1 MKALQTG
8 ESKGWDSDC
17 GAVPARQAFT
27 ADWQRRVELQTTVR
41 EPCWYALRTRPR
53 YEQKVT
59 AQLGH
64 KGIKVFL
71 PLLSQVH
78 RWSDRRKVVQVPLF
92 PGYLFV
98 HVPLSVEARLE
109 VLQTIGVV
117 SFVGSHGQGLAIP
130 DKQVEDIRTILDQKV
145 PCTLYPF
152 LRAGQRVRIRG
163 GCLDGVEGLLV
174 ACNSDRSLV
183 ISLGPIRQ
191 SLAIRVQGYDVEI
204 LAPPAI
210 NVRDGGRCRSQDSL
224 SARKTVNS

>member
-1 MKALQTG
+1 MKALQAG
-8 ESKGWDSDC
+8 GSRGWDSDC

-27 ADWQRRVELQTTVR
+27 ADWQRRVELQSADAQAR
-41 EPCWYALRTRPR
+41 WYAVRILPR
-53 YEQKVT
+53 HEKKVT
-59 AQLGH
+59 AQLER

-71 PLLSQVH
+71 PLLSQMH

-109 VLQTIGVV
+109 VLQTTGVV

-152 LRAGQRVRIRG
+152 LRAGQRVRIRS

-183 ISLGPIRQ
+183 ISLDSIQQ
-191 SLAIRVQGYDVEI
+191 SLAIRIQGYDVEI

-210 NVRDGGRCRSQDSL
+210 NIGDGGRCSSQNPL
-224 SARKTVNS
+224 SARKTVSS